1 MKAYQALAIAAVAA
15 QGLSDV
21 AHAEKCDYSEIGPK
35 LYPLGPM
42 VAKCLAATGY
52 NLARPPVPPTD
63 TQVAAICK
71 KCPDFIEAVSKLT
84 FPDCTM
90 VIAGTDQTFTAFFDS
105 ITVPCKTGGAPTSA
119 PTVAPTSAPTTAP
132 TTAPTSAP
140 TTAPTTAPSTTTP
153 ASSSAAPT
161 TKPVS
166 TSSAPTK
173 EPQTQATSA
182 PPAASTTPSS
192 TSKSNG
198 NGSSSS
204 STEIEAPVVDSASS
218 SDGGATG
225 SITTPK
231 PASTSASLPTK
242 APASSGVLAAVST
255 GAVFAASI
263 ASFLL

>member
-1 MKAYQALAIAAVAA
+1 MKAYQALVIAAVAA

-119 PTVAPTSAPTTAP
+119 PVVSTSGSSSAGNAASQEGADTVRVPQNQSKGSPTAL
-132 TTAPTSAP
+132 
-140 TTAPTTAPSTTTP
+140 PSKES
-153 ASSSAAPT
+153 SSSAA
-161 TKPVS
+161 VVF
-166 TSSAPTK
+166 SSVALI
-173 EPQTQATSA
+173 
-182 PPAASTTPSS
+182 AAS
-192 TSKSNG
+192 
-198 NGSSSS
+198 
-204 STEIEAPVVDSASS
+204 VVS
-218 SDGGATG
+218 
-225 SITTPK
+225 
-231 PASTSASLPTK
+231 
-242 APASSGVLAAVST
+242 VLM
-255 GAVFAASI
+255 
-263 ASFLL
+263 

>member
-1 MKAYQALAIAAVAA
+1 
-15 QGLSDV
+15 
-21 AHAEKCDYSEIGPK
+21 
-35 LYPLGPM
+35 M

-90 VIAGTDQTFTAFFDS
+90 GDRWHGPERSRRFFDS
-105 ITVPCKTGGAPTSA
+105 NHGPVQDRWSA
-119 PTVAPTSAPTTAP
+119 YVGTDSGPDVCTERRHQ

-140 TTAPTTAPSTTTP
+140 TNSPDNSTIDDNPSVIVGRSHNKASLNVECADKGAAGSSNGCTTGSVDDAFFD
-153 ASSSAAPT
+153 
-161 TKPVS
+161 
-166 TSSAPTK
+166 
-173 EPQTQATSA
+173 
-182 PPAASTTPSS
+182 
-192 TSKSNG
+192 SKSNG